1 MSKKVLF
8 VQPFQFVKKNLSNEP
23 LMWFIYL
30 ENYLKAK
37 IRNIKTDIIYLPLEN
52 NIGTTIDAPPSSN
65 ELKSFILFWTKLYQN

>member
-37 IRNIKTDIIYLPLEN
+37 IRNIETDIIYLPLEN
-52 NIGTTIDAPPSSN
+52 KIGTIIDAPLSYD
-65 ELKSFILFWTKLYQN
+65 EMKSFHSILQ